1 MNDDTISRQ
10 AAIDAALTFIVEY
23 CGAAFDEDMQKMLCE
38 RLDALPSAQ
47 SGSAEK
53 DIRAMCGECD
63 AWNIY
68 KNYLSAQPEHLTDN
82 DFETIRIHL
91 DAYKEKLCNQGRWK
105 EAKEYQRIYDRFMAF
120 ASAQVDR
127 LQGEWIGEADGYAD
141 GELVYDTWY
150 CSNCGYVVDDDEPP
164 TWNYCPNCGCY
175 NGGGQSD

>member
-1 MNDDTISRQ
+1 MRKSDDTISRRM
-10 AAIDAALTFIVEY
+10 AINALESI
-23 CGAAFDEDMQKMLCE
+23 GS
-38 RLDALPSAQ
+38 LDTEADKKYARSVFEALPSAQ
-47 SGSAEK
+47 
-53 DIRAMCGECD
+53 
-63 AWNIY
+63 
-68 KNYLSAQPEHLTDN
+68 PERLTDD

-120 ASAQVDR
+120 ASTQVDR
-127 LQGEWIGEADGYAD
+127 PQGEWIGEADGYAD

-164 TWNYCPNCGCY
+164 TWNYCPNCGSY